1 MRSLL
6 LKLVSVVIGTTSKSG
21 SERKLIIAEWLITLV
36 TVAIIYLIIS
46 IFV

>member
-6 LKLVSVVIGTTSKSG
+6 LKLVSVVTETTSKSG
-21 SERKLIIAEWLITLV
+21 SEKKLIIAEWLITLA

-46 IFV
+46 FFV